1 MRKEAEQNVRS
12 LLLLQKKSPSDFPQ
26 SLYGKRLS
34 LCVHAH
40 AGKYSQSKE
49 HTQQ

>member
-1 MRKEAEQNVRS
+1 MRKEAEQDVRS
-12 LLLLQKKSPSDFPQ
+12 LLLLQESPSDFPQ
-26 SLYGKRLS
+26 SLYCKRVS
-34 LCVHAH
+34 LCMHAH